1 MQKSYLK
8 VPADKMTF
16 VSFCLIFKTVILS
29 FFDYFNL
36 TK

>member
-8 VPADKMTF
+8 VPGDNMTF
-16 VSFCLIFKTVILS
+16 VSFGLKFKTVILS